1 MSDTPSPA
9 APSVV
14 LPESPKRVLLDGFP
28 AGSPRTGGF
37 AHHLVGAMVRA
48 APDNLLR
55 LMRAFPVYGIA
66 LVLDD
71 TRMVDRA
78 RDADGASRA
87 ARLRADGVRLAHA
100 AHALR
105 PPTYREQIDRLRAVL
120 DPRRTRVDDRQL
132 TDRDLAR
139 RPEFGA

>member
-28 AGSPRTGGF
+28 AGNPRAGAF
-37 AHHLVGAMVRA
+37 AHQPVGAMVRA
-48 APDNLLR
+48 APDRLLR
-55 LMRAFPVYGIA
+55 LMRAFPASGIA

-71 TRMVDRA
+71 AGMVGCV

-87 ARLRADGVRLAHA
+87 ARLRADVVRPAYA

-105 PPTYREQIDRLRAVL
+105 LPTHREHLDRLRAVP
-120 DPRRTRVDDRQL
+120 DPQHTASTADS
-132 TDRDLAR
+132 
-139 RPEFGA
+139 